1 MKTETATATR
11 ATEAIKVSQSDQA
24 VNQQS
29 HSAAHGAAQTQ
40 DSDLPPE
47 QQPDSSTHEESATE
61 EAAKAKRTQYL
72 LIGGGIFLVAF
83 LIGVIVL
90 LASYPKATQV
100 IRDIAIVFVAV
111 ETFLIGMALL
121 VLVVQIEE
129 LIRVLR
135 DEIQPLLRSV
145 NDTAATVKGT
155 TKFVSHNMVSP
166 IIRVASFTAGLTTSL
181 RRVADD
187 LRVVV
192 GAAQERQ
199 GGVRQSTDT
208 YTGGMEDE

>member
-1 MKTETATATR
+1 MKTETTTAAKATK
-11 ATEAIKVSQSDQA
+11 ISQNDQT

-29 HSAAHGAAQTQ
+29 RVAARSTISQTRG
-40 DSDLPPE
+40 SDLPPE
-47 QQPDSSTHEESATE
+47 QRDDSGIQEGHAKE

-72 LIGGGIFLVAF
+72 LIGGGIVLVA
-83 LIGVIVL
+83 LLVGIIVL
-90 LASYPKATQV
+90 LASFPQATRV

-192 GAAQERQ
+192 GAAQARQ
-199 GGVRQSTDT
+199 DGVRQSTNT